1 MVFKLGSKN
10 ALPELPNDNLV
21 VPDIPT
27 LLDVSEETLAMGSR
41 AYGNNCMVCHGA
53 QAYSS
58 GLIPNLRYSAI
69 TNSEEAWNSVVVS
82 GALAEKGMPNFGKI
96 INDET
101 AEAIR
106 AYVISEANSDRGQ
119 KFYQTIEN

>member
-1 MVFKLGSKN
+1 
-10 ALPELPNDNLV
+10 
-21 VPDIPT
+21 
-27 LLDVSEETLAMGSR
+27 
-41 AYGNNCMVCHGA
+41 MVCHGA

-69 TNSEEAWNSVVVS
+69 THSEKAWNSVVVN

-96 INDET
+96 INDDT

-106 AYVISEANSDRGQ
+106 AYVIFEANSERGQ
-119 KFYQTIEN
+119 KFYQTVKN